1 MTQRPKR
8 LPLLALGYA
17 ADVWRH
23 IGGKRKVHPRGA
35 LEWAYAL
42 LNLSLASSSGNFNL
56 PKVASPALG
65 TGYYISTICN
75 WPLG

>member
-1 MTQRPKR
+1 M
-8 LPLLALGYA
+8 
-17 ADVWRH
+17 
-23 IGGKRKVHPRGA
+23 HPRGA
-35 LEWAYAL
+35 LKWAYAL